1 MGWRLVNERN
11 VCSTAASLEEAEAK
25 SCVAACRAA
34 VMVLDSGILVAGTA
48 QETSLSEELRVYEMV
63 RPSAW
68 PHEKQ
73 MHNNR
78 SSGTSVFSLR
88 FISSV
93 DTNSWQHLSLA
104 TLLSS
109 ARVASRVERSAGS
122 ILCES
127 HTARKYQK
135 PRLRL

>member
-1 MGWRLVNERN
+1 M
-11 VCSTAASLEEAEAK
+11 CSTTATLEEAEAK
-25 SCVAACRAA
+25 SCVAVCRAA
-34 VMVLDSGILVAGTA
+34 VMVLGSGILVAGTA
-48 QETSLSEELRVYEMV
+48 QEPSLSEELRVYEMV

-88 FISSV
+88 FIINSM
-93 DTNSWQHLSLA
+93 DTNSWQHLWLA
-104 TLLSS
+104 TLLCS

-122 ILCES
+122 ICES
-127 HTARKYQK
+127 RTA
-135 PRLRL
+135 